1 MQPGCIGGLGVW
13 DAIWWTRHGRGWE
26 AVQWEEEE
34 KEEQMIHLTVWWPSG
49 SCLPFHRWVA
59 TVDKQSIPY
68 FIYVWIESMIGSV
81 IIILVPEMCTVDI
94 FNPLFKHLINYI
106 WRGQA
111 HPRSQRS
118 HVIGRRLG
126 MGAAHWPGAARRVA
140 PVRDPCLCS
149 GQMLF

>member
-1 MQPGCIGGLGVW
+1 
-13 DAIWWTRHGRGWE
+13 
-26 AVQWEEEE
+26 
-34 KEEQMIHLTVWWPSG
+34 
-49 SCLPFHRWVA
+49 
-59 TVDKQSIPY
+59 
-68 FIYVWIESMIGSV
+68 MIGSV
-81 IIILVPEMCTVDI
+81 IIILVPEICTVDI
-94 FNPLFKHLINYI
+94 FNPLFKHLINCI

-149 GQMLF
+149 GQMFWGSFTWDHLKIAFFFTFLTMNIFFLDKGNFDKNPSGGFEPKEALSV

>member
-1 MQPGCIGGLGVW
+1 
-13 DAIWWTRHGRGWE
+13 
-26 AVQWEEEE
+26 
-34 KEEQMIHLTVWWPSG
+34 
-49 SCLPFHRWVA
+49 
-59 TVDKQSIPY
+59 
-68 FIYVWIESMIGSV
+68 MIGSV

-94 FNPLFKHLINYI
+94 FNPLFKHLINCI

-149 GQMLF
+149 GQMLFWGSFMWDHLKIAYLFLLF

>member
-1 MQPGCIGGLGVW
+1 
-13 DAIWWTRHGRGWE
+13 
-26 AVQWEEEE
+26 
-34 KEEQMIHLTVWWPSG
+34 
-49 SCLPFHRWVA
+49 
-59 TVDKQSIPY
+59 
-68 FIYVWIESMIGSV
+68 MIGSV

-94 FNPLFKHLINYI
+94 FNPLFKHLINCI

-149 GQMLF
+149 GQMLFWGSFTWDHLKIAYLFYFFDNEHIFF